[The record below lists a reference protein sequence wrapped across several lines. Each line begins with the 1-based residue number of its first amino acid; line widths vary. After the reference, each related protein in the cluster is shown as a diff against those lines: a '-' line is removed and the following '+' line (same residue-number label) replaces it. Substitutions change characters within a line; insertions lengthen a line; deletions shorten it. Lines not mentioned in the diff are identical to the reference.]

1 MITRQFPLD
10 ISLTYPLDKEYDTD
24 KIVFFDIETT
34 GFTAESTYLYLIG
47 CIYLKDSSLHM
58 IQWFAEDIREEGQLI
73 SNFFEFIKN
82 YKLLVHYNGSGF
94 DIPYLTKKCELL
106 NLDYSFKDIF
116 SLDIYKKISPIKKI
130 FKLKNYKQ
138 KTLEAFLNIEREDSF
153 SGGELIEV
161 YQSYLGKKQIEKLKN
176 SRDLSANE
184 IRTELAKLLHL
195 LLLHNEDDLKGLVSI
210 CPILYYSYIFDKPF
224 HIIQAGVDQGQLRIE
239 LEYDDFDLPVRI
251 GFGTDCIYVNAYKN
265 SALISIDTY
274 EGELKYFYDNYHDYY
289 YLPEEDRAVH
299 KSLAIFVDKEYRKKA
314 KPSTCYTKKEGLF
327 IPLYHP
333 IISPNFKMEYN
344 DKISFAELNTDFLLN
359 EENLTHYINH
369 IFSHLL
375 SAKL

>member
-116 SLDIYKKISPIKKI
+116 SLDIYKKISPIK
-130 FKLKNYKQ
+130 
-138 KTLEAFLNIEREDSF
+138 
-153 SGGELIEV
+153 
-161 YQSYLGKKQIEKLKN
+161 
-176 SRDLSANE
+176 
-184 IRTELAKLLHL
+184 
-195 LLLHNEDDLKGLVSI
+195 
-210 CPILYYSYIFDKPF
+210 
-224 HIIQAGVDQGQLRIE
+224 
-239 LEYDDFDLPVRI
+239 
-251 GFGTDCIYVNAYKN
+251 
-265 SALISIDTY
+265 
-274 EGELKYFYDNYHDYY
+274 
-289 YLPEEDRAVH
+289 
-299 KSLAIFVDKEYRKKA
+299 
-314 KPSTCYTKKEGLF
+314 
-327 IPLYHP
+327 
-333 IISPNFKMEYN
+333 
-344 DKISFAELNTDFLLN
+344 
-359 EENLTHYINH
+359 
-369 IFSHLL
+369 
-375 SAKL
+375 